1 MIDPRPV
8 RSRLARVMN
17 DPSIIGAV
25 DNAAAGG
32 EPSYGPR
39 DGRVTR
45 PPNQQTR
52 GSVGHE
58 SPARASEAAGFG
70 KISCDAAGLSHSR
83 PPRLDSGG

>member
-32 EPSYGPR
+32 VPGYGPR
-39 DGRVTR
+39 DGRVTT
-45 PPNQQTR
+45 PPNQQPR
-52 GSVGHE
+52 GSARRDG
-58 SPARASEAAGFG
+58 PAA
-70 KISCDAAGLSHSR
+70 LLR
-83 PPRLDSGG
+83 PTALGRFPVTPQA